1 LVQNISQYKFQ
12 YLSVWL
18 IVLHSFV
25 LQLMAGLQGSC
36 NGFAYTIDSKKGGY
50 VLNITNATAILIRDE
65 MTGDFAADVLRCP
78 PIVPNLPYSEINI
91 TIPINGGKEPMIMRM
106 HSGPKGDLWIR
117 KDGPN
122 HR

>member
-1 LVQNISQYKFQ
+1 MIYHCVVLNIAQFCALYCT
-12 YLSVWL
+12 LSAG
-18 IVLHSFV
+18 FAT
-25 LQLMAGLQGSC
+25 MAGSKNTC
-36 NGFAYTIDSKKGGY
+36 DGFAYSIDSKQGSY
-50 VLNITNATAILIRDE
+50 VLNITNPTAILIRDK
-65 MTGDFAADVLRCP
+65 MTGDFEADVLRCL
-78 PIVPNLPYSEINI
+78 PIVPNLPYLEINI

>member
-1 LVQNISQYKFQ
+1 MIYHCVVLNIAQFCALYCT
-12 YLSVWL
+12 LS
-18 IVLHSFV
+18 
-25 LQLMAGLQGSC
+25 AGFATMSGLKNTSSDC
-36 NGFAYTIDSKKGGY
+36 FAYTIDSKEGGY
-50 VLNITNATAILIRDE
+50 VLNITNASAILIRDE

>member
-1 LVQNISQYKFQ
+1 MIYHCVVLNIAQFCALYCT
-12 YLSVWL
+12 LS
-18 IVLHSFV
+18 
-25 LQLMAGLQGSC
+25 AGFATMSGLKNTSDC
-36 NGFAYTIDSKKGGY
+36 FAYTIDSKEGGY
-50 VLNITNATAILIRDE
+50 VLNITNASAILIRDE
-65 MTGDFAADVLRCP
+65 TTGDFAADILRCP

>member
-1 LVQNISQYKFQ
+1 MNIAQFCALYCT
-12 YLSVWL
+12 LS
-18 IVLHSFV
+18 
-25 LQLMAGLQGSC
+25 AGFATMSGLKNASDC
-36 NGFAYTIDSKKGGY
+36 FAYTIDSKEGGY
-50 VLNITNATAILIRDE
+50 VLNITNAAAILIRDE
-65 MTGDFAADVLRCP
+65 MTGDFAADILRCP